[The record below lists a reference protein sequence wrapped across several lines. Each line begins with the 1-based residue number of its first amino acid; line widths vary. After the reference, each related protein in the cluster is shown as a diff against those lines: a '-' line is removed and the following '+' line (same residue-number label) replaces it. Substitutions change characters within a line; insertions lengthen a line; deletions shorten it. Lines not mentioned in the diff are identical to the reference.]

1 VIRGLILGLAAPL
14 LAQQIPLERLKP
26 LFDYDAS
33 RPLEARTQFLREEP
47 GAKISEVT
55 YASPMGGR
63 VDAFLVEPAA
73 QSRRR
78 PGIVFGHW
86 GPGNRSEF
94 VPEAIVYAKAGAV
107 SLLINYAARLVF
119 SRLVPMWIR
128 LASPVLATATGRHGA
143 RSFLPWISE

>member
-1 VIRGLILGLAAPL
+1 
-14 LAQQIPLERLKP
+14 
-26 LFDYDAS
+26 
-33 RPLEARTQFLREEP
+33 
-47 GAKISEVT
+47 
-55 YASPMGGR
+55 
-63 VDAFLVEPAA
+63 VEPDAPA
-73 QSRRR
+73 RRR

-128 LASPVLATATGRHGA
+128 LASPVLATATGRNGA